1 MVEPL
6 YGPSPRQRAVVR
18 DRYARIHK
26 KKQKT
31 KQAPPQTKQAPP
43 RRPAAHRGA
52 PSVLTAP
59 DICVGQGC
67 GRQ

>member
-18 DRYARIHK
+18 ERYARTHREK
-26 KKQKT
+26 PKT
-31 KQAPPQTKQAPP
+31 KRAPP

-52 PSVLTAP
+52 PSVLNAP